1 MGGVDAPEQGGE
13 PPLPALEDAGQ
24 PAVQRQEQGPEP
36 LAEAQQ
42 RERDL
47 TLRQQAT
54 SIMHLLTHLPK
65 NPHCETCQRAKM
77 RNKQTPDR
85 SKRPSD
91 LPSQEAKAF
100 GEKLTADHT
109 FARSINDCG
118 MGGEEVIL
126 VVRDIFTKWIEAYP
140 LKSKDTSE
148 ALRALRDYMGAAKGE
163 SFHSDDSPEL
173 KAAAREMGWAHT
185 LATPGRPETNGVAE
199 RTVGLVCEGARAL
212 LLHAGLHPRFWPWAI
227 RYFCFAY
234 NITRSVEG
242 KPSDEADE
250 GGLEIGS
257 SPWTKRHGVAFK
269 GPLIPF
275 GCLVDMKPSAAR
287 VGKQTAKFEA
297 KTMPGIFLGYLVQ
310 PGGRWVGDFAVAPFA
325 PLGGCKLEEQ
335 WKAAS
340 VHKIKEVYYNK
351 DKAAEFPL
359 KPIHD
364 LETRLVDKEV
374 LGLLDELDKRRGNRD
389 ERRRKRGK
397 RERGGKKEK

>member
-1 MGGVDAPEQGGE
+1 MRVTGIDKEVEPLLLPGAMAVLSLGRLVTEHGYDFVWRKGRSPYLLSPEGKKLKLKVRNNCPYLCEEGSEGSAFPSREMVSAGVEEPEQAGQ
-13 PPLPALEDAGQ
+13 PAVPALEDAGQ
-24 PAVQRQEQGPEP
+24 PAVQRQEQGPGQ

-54 SIMHLLTHLPK
+54 SMMHLLTHLPK

-140 LKSKDTSE
+140 LKSKDTSK

-173 KAAAREMGWAHT
+173 KAAA
-185 LATPGRPETNGVAE
+185 
-199 RTVGLVCEGARAL
+199 
-212 LLHAGLHPRFWPWAI
+212 
-227 RYFCFAY
+227 
-234 NITRSVEG
+234 
-242 KPSDEADE
+242 
-250 GGLEIGS
+250 
-257 SPWTKRHGVAFK
+257 
-269 GPLIPF
+269 
-275 GCLVDMKPSAAR
+275 
-287 VGKQTAKFEA
+287 
-297 KTMPGIFLGYLVQ
+297 
-310 PGGRWVGDFAVAPFA
+310 
-325 PLGGCKLEEQ
+325 
-335 WKAAS
+335 
-340 VHKIKEVYYNK
+340 
-351 DKAAEFPL
+351 
-359 KPIHD
+359 
-364 LETRLVDKEV
+364 
-374 LGLLDELDKRRGNRD
+374 
-389 ERRRKRGK
+389 
-397 RERGGKKEK
+397 